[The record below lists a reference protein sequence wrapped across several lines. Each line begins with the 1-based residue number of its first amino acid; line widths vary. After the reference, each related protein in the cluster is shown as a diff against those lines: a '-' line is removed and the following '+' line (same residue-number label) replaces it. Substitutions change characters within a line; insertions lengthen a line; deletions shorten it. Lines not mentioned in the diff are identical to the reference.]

1 MEIRA
6 RGGCEAVA
14 ARQRGEPIKI
24 VRADAGHADFERA
37 TALRGE
43 FLEQASQCSR
53 REPIAVRMR
62 EHDFSARAPQHL
74 ERCFEGWP
82 MLGEVAG
89 LTVAEPLVEGGADV
103 FAEACL
109 DQCTCQMQTGRHRRG
124 GAGEAGERAAR
135 YRFACAA
142 SSMLQALADVV

>member
-24 VRADAGHADFERA
+24 VRADAGDADLERA

-53 REPIAVRMR
+53 REPVAVRMR
-62 EHDFSARAPQHL
+62 EHDFGARAPQHL

-89 LTVAEPLVEGGADV
+89 LTVAEPLVEGGADAL
-103 FAEACL
+103 AEACL
-109 DQCTCQMQTGRHRRG
+109 D
-124 GAGEAGERAAR
+124 
-135 YRFACAA
+135 
-142 SSMLQALADVV
+142 